1 MVKDLAIRACQARC
15 MLLFLSMVSAHV
27 AQVQVFL
34 MDNQA
39 ERTWMDLP
47 SLNRFTFDAVR
58 ERYGLPPETI
68 TYFLLRHQ
76 SAKVIH
82 AGSALFLITF
92 LTAPSVRALFTPRE
106 LKLCVTPTRVVTWC
120 GPSRRGQPAL
130 AQLLPGLLSLSA
142 QGVGPCLCDLLA
154 GVMASYEIIADMVED
169 RRLLNGMREEQQR
182 WGNRTE
188 KFLRFLRDQRVF
200 LGHVAR
206 EGRKVFAAEQSQQL
220 LRFEE
225 RVDILARRVW
235 SAVRRQDGETM
246 SPARARVGN
255 VGLDT

>member
-1 MVKDLAIRACQARC
+1 
-15 MLLFLSMVSAHV
+15 MLSFLSMVSAN
-27 AQVQVFL
+27 ATQVQGFL

-39 ERTWMDLP
+39 EMTWIDLP
-47 SLNRFTFDAVR
+47 SFNRLTFDTVR

-68 TYFLLRHQ
+68 TYFLLQHQ

-92 LTAPSVRALFTPRE
+92 LTVPSGRSLFTPRE

-130 AQLLPGLLSLSA
+130 AQLLPGLPSLSA
-142 QGVGPCLCDLLA
+142 QGVGPCLCGLLA
-154 GVMASYEIIADMVED
+154 GVVASYETIADLVEN
-169 RRLLNGMREEQQR
+169 RRLLNGLWEEQQR

-188 KFLRFLRDQRVF
+188 KFLHFLRDQRVF

-235 SAVRRQDGETM
+235 SAARRQEAEATSVPGATAPRTGRDGY
-246 SPARARVGN
+246 A
-255 VGLDT
+255 